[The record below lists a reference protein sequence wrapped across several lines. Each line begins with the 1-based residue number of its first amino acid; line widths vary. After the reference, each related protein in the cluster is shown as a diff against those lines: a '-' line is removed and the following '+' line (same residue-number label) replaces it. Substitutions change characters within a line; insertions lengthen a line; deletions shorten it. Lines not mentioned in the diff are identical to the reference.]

1 MKHAR
6 RCGFQAAL
14 LATALAVAPVAL
26 VRAQDELGGAKTL
39 YVNASYEE
47 ALAILDK
54 QAAAAGASGAR
65 TAEIN
70 HYRALCF
77 IALGRTADADN
88 AIALS
93 VAADPFAVPDTSELA
108 PRVASVFN
116 AARARLVPEVARAAL
131 ADGRQLMQKGEAA
144 EANQRFE
151 AVTKLLSDPGL
162 AGRTDLSDLTLAA
175 TAFAELTKAQM
186 AAAAAAATV
195 PAPQPV
201 PASPA
206 ATEPPAVA
214 GAGSPVAPSTPGG
227 PPAASRSTGTA
238 QFPVPTS
245 SRSTPATTTLRP
257 PANAASPA
265 ASPVSTPPGFVPAV
279 PVSQLVP
286 AWQPG
291 TGIVSQLEFSGAV
304 RVTIDPSGK
313 VTNAVMDPSVYPP
326 YDRQILT
333 AARDWTYRP
342 ATQDGKP
349 VMSERLVE
357 IVLRPRGR

>member
-1 MKHAR
+1 MKYVR
-6 RCGFQAAL
+6 RCGYYAAL
-14 LATALAVAPVAL
+14 LAAGFVAL
-26 VRAQDELGGAKTL
+26 GTVVRAQDELGGAKTL

-54 QAAAAGASGAR
+54 QAAAAGASGAKA
-65 TAEIN
+65 AEIN

-77 IALGRTADADN
+77 IALGRAADADN

-131 ADGRQLMQKGEAA
+131 ADGRQLMQKGDAA
-144 EANQRFE
+144 EANRRFE
-151 AVTKLLSDPGL
+151 AVTKLLSEPGL
-162 AGRTDLSDLTLAA
+162 AGRADLSDLTLAA

-186 AAAAAAATV
+186 AAAAAVV

-201 PASPA
+201 PPPAPA
-206 ATEPPAVA
+206 AEPPAVVSA
-214 GAGSPVAPSTPGG
+214 GAPATTSTPSA
-227 PPAASRSTGTA
+227 PPAASRTTGSV
-238 QFPVPTS
+238 QFPT
-245 SRSTPATTTLRP
+245 TPRTAPAATTLRQ
-257 PANAASPA
+257 PAPAGADAATPA
-265 ASPVSTPPGFVPAV
+265 TPPGFLAAV
-279 PVSQLVP
+279 PVSQSVP

-291 TGIVSQLEFSGAV
+291 TGIVSQLEFTGAV
-304 RVTIDPSGK
+304 RVTIDATGK
-313 VTNAVMDPSVYPP
+313 VTDAVMEPSVYPP

-333 AARDWTYRP
+333 AAREWIYRP
-342 ATQDGKP
+342 ATQNGKP
-349 VMSERLVE
+349 VASQRLVE